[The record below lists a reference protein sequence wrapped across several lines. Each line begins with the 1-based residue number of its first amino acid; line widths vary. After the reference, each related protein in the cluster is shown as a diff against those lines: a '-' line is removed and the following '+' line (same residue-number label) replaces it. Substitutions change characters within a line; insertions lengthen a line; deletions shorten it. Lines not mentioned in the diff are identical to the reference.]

1 LFLSAK
7 TCNFA
12 DSSLYFNHIA
22 IFIALNA
29 VRNLLSLFQTKLLSI
44 LLISIVAIAVVGCGK
59 EKERSY
65 RIGVA
70 QCSADPWRW
79 ETNDEIERELMF
91 HDNVTVETRSADDI
105 DEKQIADIEYFIDN
119 DFDLIIVNPTR
130 ADAVTPV
137 IKKAF
142 DKGIP
147 IVTFDRRILGDSYT
161 AHLEVDNTGIG
172 KEAGEYAISMFPNG
186 AKIIEIQGDNGMT
199 PTIGR
204 HRGFAQVIAA
214 HPNQQILASVYG
226 KWNPDTTAHLV
237 DSLLTVHPDA
247 DLIYCHSDAM
257 AISAS
262 RTARSRGFN
271 NIKILGIDGMASE
284 GIKAVA
290 DSTIDA
296 TFLYPTYGYRLIRTA
311 IDILEGR
318 PYQRETIIPPVSAID
333 RHNADIMLQQ
343 NTMMKE
349 ETSKI
354 LGMKDML
361 DIFWGRYYTQKALLY
376 SLLVI
381 AILLFGVMFLLL
393 RMFRQR
399 GNHQKTLMEKNRQLE
414 QERDKQKVLYDRLD
428 QATKS
433 KLVFFTNVSH
443 DLRTPLTLIAEP
455 IEQVAAAPYLNQ
467 RDRSL
472 MSIARKNVAILRRLI
487 DQILDFRKYENGK
500 LELNLTEANYRQLFA
515 DWIEDF
521 SQAAQN
527 KDISL
532 TSDISAAGEPHLAF
546 DVDKIQRVLFN
557 LMSNALK
564 YTPANGKIHFAC
576 SCNETALTFS
586 VSDSGCGISPEEA
599 GKVFERFYQVD
610 KINPNGSGIGLAL
623 SKAFVEL
630 HGGELTLES
639 TPGRGSRFLVRLPLR
654 HVATPAS
661 PASASASATVP
672 DGLSKEA
679 AAKTVPDSAATL
691 PDGAATTVAKAEAE
705 AKISS
710 EAAPLEAA
718 PETLS
723 GRNPLVLA
731 IDDNED
737 ILQMIRLLL
746 GNDYE
751 ILTAAN
757 GKQGIKL
764 AAKYT
769 PDLIICDVM
778 MPVMDGLECCRIL
791 KRELATSH
799 IPVLMLTACSM
810 DAQRVQGYESGAD
823 GYISKPFSGDLLK
836 ARCKSLLENRR
847 RIYDLYSNP
856 AGIAAPTDKPRPET
870 PELPVA
876 GAMAIDSDFYAEFLR
891 IAAQHMGER
900 DFGVDTVASMMG
912 LGQSQFCRK
921 IKSLTNYT
929 PVELIRNLRLRK
941 ARTLLLSSDKSISE
955 IAYEVG
961 FTTPAYFSKCYRDA
975 YGEAPSDL
983 RPKA

>member
-1 LFLSAK
+1 MGNLIAFYFVKLCGAAKAYAARLRNIGRSALR
-7 TCNFA
+7 TG
-12 DSSLYFNHIA
+12 
-22 IFIALNA
+22 A
-29 VRNLLSLFQTKLLSI
+29 VRLCAAAMALTG
-44 LLISIVAIAVVGCGK
+44 IVALTGCGK
-59 EKERSY
+59 GSERSY
-65 RIGVA
+65 RMGVA
-70 QCSADPWRW
+70 QCSSDPWRW
-79 ETNDEIERELMF
+79 ETNDEIARELMF
-91 HDNVTVETRSADDI
+91 HDNVTVETRSADDQ
-105 DEKQIADIEYFIDN
+105 DQKQIADIEYFIDN

-130 ADAVTPV
+130 ADAVTPT

-147 IVTFDRRILGDSYT
+147 VVTFDRRITGDSYT
-161 AHLEVDNTGIG
+161 AHLEVDNAGIG
-172 KEAGEYAISMFPNG
+172 KEAGEYAVSMFPHG
-186 AKIIEIQGDNGMT
+186 AKIIEIQGDNDMT

-204 HRGFAQVIAA
+204 HRGFTEAVAA
-214 HPNQQILASVYG
+214 HPDMQVVASVYG
-226 KWNPDTTAHLV
+226 KWNPDTTARLV
-237 DSLLTVHPDA
+237 DSLLRVHPDV
-247 DLIYCHSDAM
+247 DLIYSHSDAM

-262 RTARSRGFN
+262 KTARARGFN
-271 NIKILGIDGMASE
+271 NIKFLGIDGMASE

-296 TFLYPTYGYRLIRTA
+296 TFLYPTYGYKLIRTA
-311 IDILEGR
+311 IDILDGN
-318 PYQRETIIPPVSAID
+318 PYQRETLIPPVSAID
-333 RHNADIMLQQ
+333 RHNADILLQQ
-343 NTMMKE
+343 NNMMKE

-361 DIFWGRYYTQKALLY
+361 DMFWSRYYTQKALLY
-376 SLLVI
+376 SFIIIAALLI
-381 AILLFGVMFLLL
+381 GVMFLML
-393 RMFRQR
+393 RLFRQR
-399 GNHQKTLMEKNRQLE
+399 GNHQKALMEKNRQLE
-414 QERDKQKVLYDRLD
+414 EERDKQKVLYDRLD
-428 QATKS
+428 QATNS

-455 IEQVAAAPYLNQ
+455 VEQVSAAPYLNQ

-472 MSIARKNVAILRRLI
+472 MKIASKNVAILRRLI

-500 LELNLTEANYRQLFA
+500 LELTLTEADFRHLFA
-515 DWIEDF
+515 DWIDDF
-521 SQAAQN
+521 TAAARR
-527 KDISL
+527 KDITL
-532 TSDISAAGEPHLAF
+532 TSDIGNSGAPTAAF
-546 DVDKIQRVLFN
+546 DVEKIERVLFN

-576 SCNETALTFS
+576 SCDETALTFS
-586 VSDSGCGISPEEA
+586 VSDSGCGISPDEA
-599 GKVFERFYQVD
+599 KKVFERFYQVD

-639 TPGRGSRFLVRLPLR
+639 EPSHGSRFLVRLPLR
-654 HVATPAS
+654 HVAAPAA
-661 PASASASATVP
+661 PASASASATVL
-672 DGLSKEA
+672 DGSAKEA
-679 AAKTVPDSAATL
+679 LQSGP
-691 PDGAATTVAKAEAE
+691 ATTVAEAGAEAE
-705 AKISS
+705 ISA
-710 EAAPLEAA
+710 EAEPLEAA
-718 PETLS
+718 APEALDS
-723 GRNPLVLA
+723 QKPLVLA

-746 GNDYE
+746 GADYE
-751 ILTAAN
+751 IITAGN
-757 GKQGIKL
+757 GRQGVKL

-823 GYISKPFSGDLLK
+823 GYLSKPFTGELLK
-836 ARCKSLLENRR
+836 VRCRSLLENRR
-847 RIYDLYSNP
+847 RIYDLYTNP
-856 AGIAAPTDKPRPET
+856 AGIAAPADKPRPEAPQV
-870 PELPVA
+870 PEA
-876 GAMAIDSDFYAEFLR
+876 GTMAIDSDFYAEFLR
-891 IAAQHMGER
+891 ITTQHMGER

-929 PVELIRNLRLRK
+929 PVELIRTLRLKR